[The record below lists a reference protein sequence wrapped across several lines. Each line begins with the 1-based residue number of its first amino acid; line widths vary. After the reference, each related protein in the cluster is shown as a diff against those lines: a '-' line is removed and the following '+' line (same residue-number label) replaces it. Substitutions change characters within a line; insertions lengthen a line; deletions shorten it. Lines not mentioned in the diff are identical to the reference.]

1 MPRTIEQNKLLR
13 EQTSKKILEAAL
25 EQFAKKGFHGTS
37 MNDIAKAAGVSKGL
51 AYNYFQSKKHLLEAL
66 LNLFNE
72 MSAEFEQVIEKSNDP
87 YEKIK
92 LLINYSFKYVEE
104 REDYWLLYMSLVF
117 QPDVMKSAMKV
128 IDRIYDSFY
137 KMLENIFKDIGLKN
151 YVAEARIY
159 GALFDGIFL
168 GYFVNKEKYPLEK
181 VRKQFLKKYSKEE
194 LQKQI

>member
-1 MPRTIEQNKLLR
+1 MPRTTEQNKLLR

-51 AYNYFQSKKHLLEAL
+51 AYNYFQSKKHLLETL

-128 IDRIYDSFY
+128 IDQIYDSLY
-137 KMLENIFKDIGLKN
+137 KMLEKIFKDIGLKN

>member
-1 MPRTIEQNKLLR
+1 MPRTTEQNKLLR

-51 AYNYFQSKKHLLEAL
+51 AYNYFQSKKHLLETL

-128 IDRIYDSFY
+128 IDQIYDSLY
-137 KMLENIFKDIGLKN
+137 KMLEKIFKDIGLKN

-181 VRKQFLKKYSKEE
+181 VRKQFLKKYRH
-194 LQKQI
+194 

>member
-1 MPRTIEQNKLLR
+1 MPRTTEQNKLLR

-72 MSAEFEQVIEKSNDP
+72 MGAEFEQVIEKSNDP
-87 YEKIK
+87 HEKLK

-117 QPDVMKSAMKV
+117 QPDVMENAMKV
-128 IDRIYDSFY
+128 IDQIYDSFY
-137 KMLENIFKDIGLKN
+137 KMLEKIFKDIGLKN

-168 GYFVNKEKYPLEK
+168 GYFMNKEKYPLEK

>member
-117 QPDVMKSAMKV
+117 QPDIMESAMKV
-128 IDRIYDSFY
+128 IDQIYDSFY
-137 KMLENIFKDIGLKN
+137 KMLEKIFKDIGLKN

-168 GYFVNKEKYPLEK
+168 GYFMNKEKYPLEK
-181 VRKQFLKKYSKEE
+181 VRKQFLKKYSREE
-194 LQKQI
+194 LQK

>member
-1 MPRTIEQNKLLR
+1 MPRTTEQNKLLR

-72 MSAEFEQVIEKSNDP
+72 MSAEFEQVIENSNDP

-128 IDRIYDSFY
+128 IDQIYDSFN

>member
-1 MPRTIEQNKLLR
+1 MPRTTEQNKLLR

-51 AYNYFQSKKHLLEAL
+51 AYNYFQSKKHLLETL

-128 IDRIYDSFY
+128 IDQIYDSFY

>member
-51 AYNYFQSKKHLLEAL
+51 AYNYFQSKKHLLETL

-72 MSAEFEQVIEKSNDP
+72 MSAEFEQVIENSNDP

>member
-1 MPRTIEQNKLLR
+1 MPRTTEQNKLLR

-51 AYNYFQSKKHLLEAL
+51 AYNYFQSKKHLLETL

-72 MSAEFEQVIEKSNDP
+72 MSAEFEQVIENSNDP

-128 IDRIYDSFY
+128 IDQIYDSLY
-137 KMLENIFKDIGLKN
+137 KMLEKIFKDIGLKN